1 MNKLGFLT
9 KYSLGKKIKSKWFI
23 VVNIIILLVISAL
36 INMDSIIK
44 LFGGD
49 FNNNEEILIIDNVG
63 VIDTFKNA
71 YEINNK
77 YLKSEINYSIEE
89 YKEGYDNAIE
99 EIKDTDNKIL
109 IVIDKD
115 ETNYITS
122 KLITNSSMDT
132 ITYTIISN
140 TLDSVKREEVLKSYN
155 ITKEMYEKI
164 ESKVEVERIIL
175 DSENKDDNML
185 TNLVVTIITMPF
197 FFLTVYLVQM
207 IGAEINEEKSTKS
220 MEIIISNVSAK
231 THFISKII
239 SSNVF
244 VLIQGALLIIY
255 CIIGIIIRY
264 FVSGSIINSL
274 PVELTTLGST
284 LSSSGIMDNIKIALP
299 LMLLLLIITLFAYS
313 IVSGVLAS
321 VTTNMEDYQQIQTPI
336 VLILLAGFYLSSL
349 ASIFKGSIFIK
360 VASYLPFI
368 SSLLAPTMYA
378 LGEFS
383 LFDMLISI
391 LLMVVTILLLMKYG
405 FRIYKVGILNYSDN
419 NLWKKIFKSMK
430 GEK

>member
-1 MNKLGFLT
+1 MIKLGFLT

-23 VVNIIILLVISAL
+23 VVNIIILVVISAL

-49 FNNNEEILIIDNVG
+49 FNNNEEILVIDNIG
-63 VIDTFKNA
+63 VLETFKDIYA
-71 YEINNK
+71 INNE
-77 YLKSEINYSIEE
+77 YLKSETKYSIEE
-89 YKEGYDNAIE
+89 YKEGYDSAIE
-99 EIKDTDNKIL
+99 EIKDTDKIL

-368 SSLLAPTMYA
+368 SSLLAPT
-378 LGEFS
+378 
-383 LFDMLISI
+383 
-391 LLMVVTILLLMKYG
+391 
-405 FRIYKVGILNYSDN
+405 
-419 NLWKKIFKSMK
+419 KI
-430 GEK
+430 GRAHV

>member
-49 FNNNEEILIIDNVG
+49 FNNNEEILIIDNIG
-63 VIDTFKNA
+63 VIDTFKNV

-99 EIKDTDNKIL
+99 EIKDTDKIL

-115 ETNYITS
+115 DNNYITS
-122 KLITNSSMDT
+122 KLVTNSSMDT

-155 ITKEMYEKI
+155 ITNEMYEKI

-175 DSENKDDNML
+175 DSENTDDNML

-244 VLIQGALLIIY
+244 VLIQGALLLIY

-264 FVSGSIINSL
+264 FINGSIINSL

-360 VASYLPFI
+360 VASYIPFI

-430 GEK
+430 GDK

>member
-23 VVNIIILLVISAL
+23 VVNIIILVVISAL

-49 FNNNEEILIIDNVG
+49 FNNNEEILIIDNIG
-63 VIDTFKNA
+63 VIDTFKNV
-71 YEINNK
+71 YETNNK
-77 YLKSEINYSIEE
+77 YLKSDTNYSIEE

-99 EIKDTDNKIL
+99 EIKDSDKIL

-115 ETNYITS
+115 ETNYISS
-122 KLITNSSMDT
+122 KLVTNSSMDT

-140 TLDSVKREEVLKSYN
+140 TLDSIRTEEVLKSYN
-155 ITKEMYEKI
+155 ITNEMYEKI
-164 ESKVEVERIIL
+164 EGKVEIERIIL
-175 DSENKDDNML
+175 DSENTDDNML
-185 TNLVVTIITMPF
+185 TNLIVTIITMPF

-239 SSNVF
+239 SSNLF
-244 VLIQGALLIIY
+244 VLIQGALLIVY

-264 FVSGSIINSL
+264 FVNGSIINSL
-274 PVELTTLGST
+274 PVELTTLGSA
-284 LSSSGIMDNIKIALP
+284 LSSSGIMDNIKVALP
-299 LMLLLLIITLFAYS
+299 LMLLLLVITLFAYS
-313 IVSGVLAS
+313 VVSGVLAS

-360 VASYLPFI
+360 VASFIPFI
-368 SSLLAPTMYA
+368 SSMLAPTMYA

-383 LFDMLISI
+383 LFDMMISNLI
-391 LLMVVTILLLMKYG
+391 MVVTILLLMKYG

-419 NLWKKIFKSMK
+419 NLWKKIFKSMREDK
-430 GEK
+430 

>member
-23 VVNIIILLVISAL
+23 VVNIIILVVISAL

-49 FNNNEEILIIDNVG
+49 FNNNEEILIIDNIG
-63 VIDTFKNA
+63 VIDTFKNV
-71 YEINNK
+71 YEINNE
-77 YLKSEINYSIEE
+77 YLKSETKYSIEE
-89 YKEGYDNAIE
+89 YKEGYDSAIE
-99 EIKDTDNKIL
+99 EIKDTDKIL

-430 GEK
+430 GDK

>member
-9 KYSLGKKIKSKWFI
+9 KYSLGKKIKSKWFV
-23 VVNIIILLVISAL
+23 VVNIIILLVISVL

-49 FNNNEEILIIDNVG
+49 FNNNEEILVIDNIG
-63 VIDTFKNA
+63 VLETFKDIYA
-71 YEINNK
+71 INNE
-77 YLKSEINYSIEE
+77 YLKSETKYSIEE
-89 YKEGYDNAIE
+89 YKEGYDSAIE
-99 EIKDTDNKIL
+99 EIKDTDKIL

-115 ETNYITS
+115 DNNYITS
-122 KLITNSSMDT
+122 KLVTNSSMDT

-155 ITKEMYEKI
+155 ITNEMYEKI

-175 DSENKDDNML
+175 DSENTDDNML

-207 IGAEINEEKSTKS
+207 IGEEINEEKSTKS

-244 VLIQGALLIIY
+244 VLIQGALLLIY

-264 FVSGSIINSL
+264 FINGSIINSL

-360 VASYLPFI
+360 VASYIPFI

-405 FRIYKVGILNYSDN
+405 FRIYKVSILNYSDN
-419 NLWKKIFKSMK
+419 NL
-430 GEK
+430 

>member
-49 FNNNEEILIIDNVG
+49 FNNNEEILVIDNIG
-63 VIDTFKNA
+63 VLDTFKNV

-77 YLKSEINYSIEE
+77 YLKSETKYSIEE
-89 YKEGYDNAIE
+89 YKEGYDSAIE
-99 EIKDTDNKIL
+99 EIKDTDKIL

-155 ITKEMYEKI
+155 ITNEMYEKI

-175 DSENKDDNML
+175 DSENTDDNML

-360 VASYLPFI
+360 VASYIPFI

>member
-23 VVNIIILLVISAL
+23 VVNIIILVVISAL

-49 FNNNEEILIIDNVG
+49 FNNNEEILIIDNIG
-63 VIDTFKNA
+63 VIDTFKNV

-99 EIKDTDNKIL
+99 EIKDTDKIL

-115 ETNYITS
+115 DNNYITS
-122 KLITNSSMDT
+122 KLVTNSSMDT

-155 ITKEMYEKI
+155 ITNEMYEKI

-175 DSENKDDNML
+175 DSENTDDNML

-244 VLIQGALLIIY
+244 VLIQGALLLIY

-264 FVSGSIINSL
+264 FINGSIINSL

-284 LSSSGIMDNIKIALP
+284 LSSSGIMDNIKIVLP

-360 VASYLPFI
+360 VASYIPFI
-368 SSLLAPTMYA
+368 SSLLAPTMYT

>member
-49 FNNNEEILIIDNVG
+49 FNNNEEILVIDNIG
-63 VIDTFKNA
+63 VIDTFKNV
-71 YEINNK
+71 YETNNK
-77 YLKSEINYSIEE
+77 YLKSETKYSIEE
-89 YKEGYDNAIE
+89 YKEGYDSAIE
-99 EIKDTDNKIL
+99 EIKDTDKIL

-175 DSENKDDNML
+175 DSENTDDNML

-430 GEK
+430 GDK

>member
-49 FNNNEEILIIDNVG
+49 FNNNEEILVIDNIG
-63 VIDTFKNA
+63 VIDTFKNV

-77 YLKSEINYSIEE
+77 YLKSETKYSIEE
-89 YKEGYDNAIE
+89 YKEGYDSAIE
-99 EIKDTDNKIL
+99 EIKDTDKIL

-155 ITKEMYEKI
+155 ITNEMYEKI

-175 DSENKDDNML
+175 DSENTDDNML

-244 VLIQGALLIIY
+244 VLIQGALLLIY

-264 FVSGSIINSL
+264 FINGSIINSL

-284 LSSSGIMDNIKIALP
+284 LSSSGIMDNIKIVLP

-360 VASYLPFI
+360 VASYIPFI

>member
-1 MNKLGFLT
+1 MIKLGFLT

-49 FNNNEEILIIDNVG
+49 FNNNEEILVIDNIG
-63 VIDTFKNA
+63 VIDTFKNV

-77 YLKSEINYSIEE
+77 YLKSETKYSIEE
-89 YKEGYDNAIE
+89 YKEGYDSAIE
-99 EIKDTDNKIL
+99 EIKDTDKIL

-155 ITKEMYEKI
+155 ITNEMYEKI

-175 DSENKDDNML
+175 DSENTDDNML

-360 VASYLPFI
+360 VASYIPFI

>member
-49 FNNNEEILIIDNVG
+49 FNNNEEILVIDNIG
-63 VIDTFKNA
+63 VLETFKDIYA
-71 YEINNK
+71 INNE
-77 YLKSEINYSIEE
+77 YLKSETKYSIEE
-89 YKEGYDNAIE
+89 YKEGYDSAIE
-99 EIKDTDNKIL
+99 EIKDTDKIL

-155 ITKEMYEKI
+155 ITNEMYEKI

-175 DSENKDDNML
+175 DSENTDDNML

-244 VLIQGALLIIY
+244 VLIQGALLLIY

-264 FVSGSIINSL
+264 FINGSIINSL

-284 LSSSGIMDNIKIALP
+284 LSSSGIMDNIKIVLP

-360 VASYLPFI
+360 VASYIPFI
-368 SSLLAPTMYA
+368 SSLLAPTMYT

-430 GEK
+430 GDK

>member
-49 FNNNEEILIIDNVG
+49 FNNNEEILVIDNIG
-63 VIDTFKNA
+63 VIDTFKNV

-77 YLKSEINYSIEE
+77 YLKSETKYSIEE
-89 YKEGYDNAIE
+89 YKEGYDSAIE
-99 EIKDTDNKIL
+99 EIKDTDKIL

-155 ITKEMYEKI
+155 ITNEMYEKI

-244 VLIQGALLIIY
+244 VLIQGALLLIY

-264 FVSGSIINSL
+264 FINGSIINSL

-360 VASYLPFI
+360 VASYIPFI

-430 GEK
+430 GDK

>member
-9 KYSLGKKIKSKWFI
+9 KYSLGKKIKSKWFV

-77 YLKSEINYSIEE
+77 YLKSETKYSIEE
-89 YKEGYDNAIE
+89 YKEGYDSAIE
-99 EIKDTDNKIL
+99 EIKDTDKIL

>member
-49 FNNNEEILIIDNVG
+49 FNNNEEILVIDNIG
-63 VIDTFKNA
+63 VIDTFKNV

-77 YLKSEINYSIEE
+77 YLKSETKYSIEE
-89 YKEGYDNAIE
+89 YKEGYDSAIE
-99 EIKDTDNKIL
+99 EIKDTDKIL

-115 ETNYITS
+115 ETNHITS

-155 ITKEMYEKI
+155 ITNEMYEKI

-175 DSENKDDNML
+175 DSENTDDNML

-244 VLIQGALLIIY
+244 VLIQGALLLIY

-264 FVSGSIINSL
+264 FINGSIINSL

>member
-9 KYSLGKKIKSKWFI
+9 KYSLGKKIKSKWFV

-49 FNNNEEILIIDNVG
+49 FNNNEEILIIDNIG
-63 VIDTFKNA
+63 VIDTFKNV
-71 YEINNK
+71 YEINNE
-77 YLKSEINYSIEE
+77 YLKSETKYSIEE
-89 YKEGYDNAIE
+89 YKEGYDSAIE
-99 EIKDTDNKIL
+99 EIKDTDKIL

-115 ETNYITS
+115 ETNNITS
-122 KLITNSSMDT
+122 KLITSSSMDT

-419 NLWKKIFKSMK
+419 NLWKKIFKSMREDK
-430 GEK
+430 

>member
-1 MNKLGFLT
+1 MNKLGFLI
-9 KYSLGKKIKSKWFI
+9 KYSLGKKIKSKWFF

-44 LFGGD
+44 VFGGD
-49 FNNNEEILIIDNVG
+49 FNNDEEILIIDNIG
-63 VIDTFKNA
+63 VIDTFKNV
-71 YEINNK
+71 YETNNK
-77 YLKSEINYSIEE
+77 YLKSDTNYSIEE

-99 EIKDTDNKIL
+99 EIKDSDKIL

-115 ETNYITS
+115 ETNYISS
-122 KLITNSSMDT
+122 KLVTNSSMDT

-140 TLDSVKREEVLKSYN
+140 TLDSIRTEEVLKSYN
-155 ITKEMYEKI
+155 ITNEMYEKI
-164 ESKVEVERIIL
+164 EGKVEIERIIL
-175 DSENKDDNML
+175 DSENTDDNML
-185 TNLVVTIITMPF
+185 TNLIVTIITMPF

-239 SSNVF
+239 SSNLF
-244 VLIQGALLIIY
+244 VLIQGALLIVY

-264 FVSGSIINSL
+264 FVNGSIINSL
-274 PVELTTLGST
+274 PVELTTLGSA
-284 LSSSGIMDNIKIALP
+284 LSSSGIMDNIKVALP
-299 LMLLLLIITLFAYS
+299 LMLLLLVITLFAYS
-313 IVSGVLAS
+313 VVSGVLAS

-336 VLILLAGFYLSSL
+336 VLILWAGFYLSSL

-360 VASYLPFI
+360 VASFIPFI
-368 SSLLAPTMYA
+368 SSMLAPTMYA

-383 LFDMLISI
+383 LFDMMISNLI
-391 LLMVVTILLLMKYG
+391 MVVTILLLMKYG

-419 NLWKKIFKSMK
+419 NLWKKIFKSMREDK
-430 GEK
+430 

>member
-9 KYSLGKKIKSKWFI
+9 KYSLGKKIKSKWFV

-49 FNNNEEILIIDNVG
+49 FDNNEEILVIDNIG
-63 VIDTFKNA
+63 VLETFKDIYA
-71 YEINNK
+71 INNE
-77 YLKSEINYSIEE
+77 YLKSETKYSIEE
-89 YKEGYDNAIE
+89 YKEGYDSAIE
-99 EIKDTDNKIL
+99 EIKDTDKIL

-299 LMLLLLIITLFAYS
+299 LILLLLIITLFAYS

>member
-1 MNKLGFLT
+1 MIKLGFLT

-23 VVNIIILLVISAL
+23 VVNIIILVVISAL

-49 FNNNEEILIIDNVG
+49 FNNNEEILVIDNIG
-63 VIDTFKNA
+63 VIDTFKNV

-77 YLKSEINYSIEE
+77 YLKSETKYSIEE
-89 YKEGYDNAIE
+89 YKEGYDSAIE
-99 EIKDTDNKIL
+99 EIKDTDKIL

-155 ITKEMYEKI
+155 ITNEMYEKI

-175 DSENKDDNML
+175 DSENTDDNML

-244 VLIQGALLIIY
+244 VLIQGALLLIY

-264 FVSGSIINSL
+264 FINGSIINSL

>member
-23 VVNIIILLVISAL
+23 VVNIIILVVISAL

-49 FNNNEEILIIDNVG
+49 FNNNEEILVIDNIG
-63 VIDTFKNA
+63 VLETFKDIYA
-71 YEINNK
+71 INNE
-77 YLKSEINYSIEE
+77 YLKSETKYSIEE

-99 EIKDTDNKIL
+99 EIKDTDKIL

-155 ITKEMYEKI
+155 ITNEMYEKI

-175 DSENKDDNML
+175 DSENTDDNML

-264 FVSGSIINSL
+264 FINGSIINSL

-360 VASYLPFI
+360 VASYIPFI

-430 GEK
+430 GDK

>member
-9 KYSLGKKIKSKWFI
+9 KYSLGKKIKSKWFV
-23 VVNIIILLVISAL
+23 VVNIIILLVISVL

-49 FNNNEEILIIDNVG
+49 FNNNEEILVIDNIG
-63 VIDTFKNA
+63 VLETFKDIYA
-71 YEINNK
+71 INNE
-77 YLKSEINYSIEE
+77 YLKSETKYSIEE
-89 YKEGYDNAIE
+89 YKEGYDSAIE
-99 EIKDTDNKIL
+99 EIKDTDKIL

-378 LGEFS
+378 LGEFN

>member
-49 FNNNEEILIIDNVG
+49 FNNNEEILVIDNIG
-63 VIDTFKNA
+63 VLETFKDIYA
-71 YEINNK
+71 INNE
-77 YLKSEINYSIEE
+77 YLKSETKYSIEE
-89 YKEGYDNAIE
+89 YKEGYDSAIE
-99 EIKDTDNKIL
+99 EIKDTDKIL

-155 ITKEMYEKI
+155 ITNEMYEKI

-430 GEK
+430 GDK

>member
-9 KYSLGKKIKSKWFI
+9 KYSLGKKIKSKWFV
-23 VVNIIILLVISAL
+23 VVNIIILLVISVL

-49 FNNNEEILIIDNVG
+49 FNNNEEILVIDNIG
-63 VIDTFKNA
+63 VLETFKDIYA
-71 YEINNK
+71 INNE
-77 YLKSEINYSIEE
+77 YLKSETKYSIEE
-89 YKEGYDNAIE
+89 YKEGYDSAIE
-99 EIKDTDNKIL
+99 EIKDTDKIL

-405 FRIYKVGILNYSDN
+405 FRTYKVGILNYSDN

>member
-23 VVNIIILLVISAL
+23 VVNIIILVVISAL

-49 FNNNEEILIIDNVG
+49 FNNNEEILVIDNIG
-63 VIDTFKNA
+63 VLETFKDIYA
-71 YEINNK
+71 INNE
-77 YLKSEINYSIEE
+77 YLKSETKYSIEE
-89 YKEGYDNAIE
+89 YKEGYDSAIE
-99 EIKDTDNKIL
+99 EIKDTDKIL

-115 ETNYITS
+115 DNNYITS
-122 KLITNSSMDT
+122 KLVTNSSMDT

-155 ITKEMYEKI
+155 ITNEMYEKI

-175 DSENKDDNML
+175 DSENTDDNML

-244 VLIQGALLIIY
+244 VLIQGALLLIY

-264 FVSGSIINSL
+264 FINGSIINSL

-360 VASYLPFI
+360 VASYIPFI

>member
-23 VVNIIILLVISAL
+23 VVNIIILVVISAL

-49 FNNNEEILIIDNVG
+49 FNNNEEILVIDNIG
-63 VIDTFKNA
+63 VIDTFKNV

-77 YLKSEINYSIEE
+77 YLKSETKYSIEE
-89 YKEGYDNAIE
+89 YKEGYDSAIE
-99 EIKDTDNKIL
+99 EIKDTDKIL

-175 DSENKDDNML
+175 DSENTDDNML

>member
-49 FNNNEEILIIDNVG
+49 FNNNEEILIIDNIG
-63 VIDTFKNA
+63 VIDTFKNV
-71 YEINNK
+71 YEINNE
-77 YLKSEINYSIEE
+77 YLKSETKYSIEE
-89 YKEGYDNAIE
+89 YKEGYDSAIE
-99 EIKDTDNKIL
+99 EIKDTDKIL

-155 ITKEMYEKI
+155 ITNEMYEKI

-368 SSLLAPTMYA
+368 SSLLAPTMYT

>member
-23 VVNIIILLVISAL
+23 VVNIIILVVISAL

-49 FNNNEEILIIDNVG
+49 FNNNEEILIIDNIG
-63 VIDTFKNA
+63 VIDTFKNV

-89 YKEGYDNAIE
+89 YKEGYDSAIE
-99 EIKDTDNKIL
+99 EIKDTDKIL

-244 VLIQGALLIIY
+244 VLIQGALLLIY

-264 FVSGSIINSL
+264 FINGSIINSL

-360 VASYLPFI
+360 VASYIPFI

-430 GEK
+430 GDK

>member
-49 FNNNEEILIIDNVG
+49 FNNNEEILVIDNIG
-63 VIDTFKNA
+63 VIDTFKNV

-99 EIKDTDNKIL
+99 EIKDTDKIL

-155 ITKEMYEKI
+155 ITNEMYEKI

-175 DSENKDDNML
+175 DSENTDDNML

-244 VLIQGALLIIY
+244 VLIQGALLLIY

-264 FVSGSIINSL
+264 FINGSIINSL

-360 VASYLPFI
+360 VASYIPFI

>member
-49 FNNNEEILIIDNVG
+49 FNNNEEILIIDNIG
-63 VIDTFKNA
+63 VIDTFKNV

-77 YLKSEINYSIEE
+77 YLKSETKYSIEE

-99 EIKDTDNKIL
+99 EIKDTDKIL

-115 ETNYITS
+115 DNNYITS
-122 KLITNSSMDT
+122 KLVTNSSMDT

-140 TLDSVKREEVLKSYN
+140 TLDSIKREEVLKSYN
-155 ITKEMYEKI
+155 ITNEMYEKI

-175 DSENKDDNML
+175 DSENTDDNML

-244 VLIQGALLIIY
+244 VLIQGALLLIY

-264 FVSGSIINSL
+264 FINGSIINSL

-360 VASYLPFI
+360 VASYIPFI

-430 GEK
+430 GDK

>member
-1 MNKLGFLT
+1 MIKLGFLT

-23 VVNIIILLVISAL
+23 VVNIIILVVISAL

-49 FNNNEEILIIDNVG
+49 FNNNEEILVIDNIG
-63 VIDTFKNA
+63 VIDTFKNV

-77 YLKSEINYSIEE
+77 YLKSETKYSIEE
-89 YKEGYDNAIE
+89 YKEGYDSAIE
-99 EIKDTDNKIL
+99 EIKDTDKIL

-155 ITKEMYEKI
+155 ITNEMYEKI

-244 VLIQGALLIIY
+244 VLIQGALLLIY

-264 FVSGSIINSL
+264 FINGSIINSL

-360 VASYLPFI
+360 VASYIPFI

-430 GEK
+430 GDK

>member
-49 FNNNEEILIIDNVG
+49 FNNNEEILIIDNIG
-63 VIDTFKNA
+63 VIETFKNV

-77 YLKSEINYSIEE
+77 YLKSETKYSIEE
-89 YKEGYDNAIE
+89 YKEGYDSAIE
-99 EIKDTDNKIL
+99 EIKDTDKIL

-155 ITKEMYEKI
+155 ITNEMYEKI

-175 DSENKDDNML
+175 DSENTDDNML

-244 VLIQGALLIIY
+244 VLIQGALLLIY
-255 CIIGIIIRY
+255 CIIGVIIRY

-284 LSSSGIMDNIKIALP
+284 LSSSGIMDNIKIVLP

-360 VASYLPFI
+360 VASYIPFI

-430 GEK
+430 GDK

>member
-49 FNNNEEILIIDNVG
+49 FNNNEEILIIDNIG
-63 VIDTFKNA
+63 VIDTFKNV
-71 YEINNK
+71 YEINNE
-77 YLKSEINYSIEE
+77 YLKSETKYSIEE
-89 YKEGYDNAIE
+89 YKEGYDSAIE
-99 EIKDTDNKIL
+99 EIKDTDKIL

-336 VLILLAGFYLSSL
+336 VLIILAGFYLSSL

-368 SSLLAPTMYA
+368 SSLLAPTMYT

>member
-1 MNKLGFLT
+1 MNKLGFLI
-9 KYSLGKKIKSKWFI
+9 KYSLGKKIKSKWFF

-44 LFGGD
+44 VFGGD
-49 FNNNEEILIIDNVG
+49 FNNDEEILIIDNIG
-63 VIDTFKNA
+63 VIDTFKNV
-71 YEINNK
+71 YETNNK
-77 YLKSEINYSIEE
+77 YLKSDTNYSIEE

-99 EIKDTDNKIL
+99 EIKDSDKIL

-115 ETNYITS
+115 ETNYISS
-122 KLITNSSMDT
+122 KLVTNSSMDT

-140 TLDSVKREEVLKSYN
+140 TLDSIRTEEVLKSYN
-155 ITKEMYEKI
+155 ITNEMYEKI
-164 ESKVEVERIIL
+164 EGKVEIERIIL
-175 DSENKDDNML
+175 DSENTDDNML
-185 TNLVVTIITMPF
+185 TNLIVTIITMPF

-239 SSNVF
+239 SSNLF
-244 VLIQGALLIIY
+244 VLIQGALLIVY

-264 FVSGSIINSL
+264 FVNGSIINSL
-274 PVELTTLGST
+274 PVELTTLGSA
-284 LSSSGIMDNIKIALP
+284 LSSSGIMDNIKVALP
-299 LMLLLLIITLFAYS
+299 LMLLLLVITLFAYS
-313 IVSGVLAS
+313 VVSGVLAS

-360 VASYLPFI
+360 VASFIPFI
-368 SSLLAPTMYA
+368 SSMLAPTMYA

-383 LFDMLISI
+383 LFDMMISNLI
-391 LLMVVTILLLMKYG
+391 MVVTILILMKYG

-419 NLWKKIFKSMK
+419 NLWKKIFKSMREDK
-430 GEK
+430 

>member
-49 FNNNEEILIIDNVG
+49 FNNNEEILVIDNIG
-63 VIDTFKNA
+63 VLETFKDIYA
-71 YEINNK
+71 INNE
-77 YLKSEINYSIEE
+77 YLKSETKYSIEE
-89 YKEGYDNAIE
+89 YKEGYDSAIE
-99 EIKDTDNKIL
+99 EIKDTDKIL

-368 SSLLAPTMYA
+368 SSLLAPTMYT

>member
-1 MNKLGFLT
+1 MIKLGFLT

-23 VVNIIILLVISAL
+23 VVNIIILVVISAL

-49 FNNNEEILIIDNVG
+49 FNNNEEILVIDNIG
-63 VIDTFKNA
+63 VIDTFKNV

-77 YLKSEINYSIEE
+77 YLKSETKYSIEE
-89 YKEGYDNAIE
+89 YKEGYDSAIE
-99 EIKDTDNKIL
+99 EIKDTDKIL

-155 ITKEMYEKI
+155 ITNEMYEKI

-175 DSENKDDNML
+175 DSENTDDNML

-244 VLIQGALLIIY
+244 VLIQGALLLIY

-264 FVSGSIINSL
+264 FINGSIINSL

-360 VASYLPFI
+360 VTSYLPFI
-368 SSLLAPTMYA
+368 SSLLAPTMYT

>member
-49 FNNNEEILIIDNVG
+49 FDNNEEILVIDNIG
-63 VIDTFKNA
+63 VLETFKDIYA
-71 YEINNK
+71 INNE
-77 YLKSEINYSIEE
+77 YLKSETKYSIEE
-89 YKEGYDNAIE
+89 YKEGYDSAIE
-99 EIKDTDNKIL
+99 EIKDTDKIL

-155 ITKEMYEKI
+155 ITNEMYEKI

-175 DSENKDDNML
+175 DSENTDDNML

-244 VLIQGALLIIY
+244 VLIQGALLLIY

-264 FVSGSIINSL
+264 FINGSIINSL

-430 GEK
+430 GDK

>member
-49 FNNNEEILIIDNVG
+49 FNNNEEILVIDNIG
-63 VIDTFKNA
+63 VLETFKDIYA
-71 YEINNK
+71 INNE
-77 YLKSEINYSIEE
+77 YLKSETKYSIEE
-89 YKEGYDNAIE
+89 YKEGYDSAIE
-99 EIKDTDNKIL
+99 EIKDTDKIL

-175 DSENKDDNML
+175 DSENTDDNML

-244 VLIQGALLIIY
+244 VLIQGALLLIY

-264 FVSGSIINSL
+264 FINGSIINSL

-430 GEK
+430 GDK

>member
-1 MNKLGFLT
+1 MNKLGFLI
-9 KYSLGKKIKSKWFI
+9 KYSLGKKIKSKWFF

-44 LFGGD
+44 VFGGD
-49 FNNNEEILIIDNVG
+49 FNNDEEILIIDNIG
-63 VIDTFKNA
+63 VIDTFKNV
-71 YEINNK
+71 YETNNK
-77 YLKSEINYSIEE
+77 YLKSDTNYSIEE

-99 EIKDTDNKIL
+99 EIKDSDKIL

-115 ETNYITS
+115 ETNYISS
-122 KLITNSSMDT
+122 KLVTNSSMDT

-140 TLDSVKREEVLKSYN
+140 TLDSIRTEEVLKSYN
-155 ITKEMYEKI
+155 ITNEMYEKR
-164 ESKVEVERIIL
+164 EGKVEIERIIL
-175 DSENKDDNML
+175 DSENTDDNML
-185 TNLVVTIITMPF
+185 TNLIVTIITMPF

-239 SSNVF
+239 SSNLF
-244 VLIQGALLIIY
+244 VLIQGALLIVY

-264 FVSGSIINSL
+264 FVNGSIINSL
-274 PVELTTLGST
+274 PVELTTLGSA
-284 LSSSGIMDNIKIALP
+284 LSSSGIMDNIKVALP
-299 LMLLLLIITLFAYS
+299 LMLLLLVITLFAYS
-313 IVSGVLAS
+313 VVSGVLAS

-360 VASYLPFI
+360 VASFIPFI
-368 SSLLAPTMYA
+368 SSMLAPTMYA

-383 LFDMLISI
+383 LFDMMISNLI
-391 LLMVVTILLLMKYG
+391 MVVTILLLMKYG

-419 NLWKKIFKSMK
+419 NLWKKIFKSMREDK
-430 GEK
+430 

>member
-23 VVNIIILLVISAL
+23 VVNIIILVVISAL

-49 FNNNEEILIIDNVG
+49 FNNNEEILVIDNIG
-63 VIDTFKNA
+63 VLDTFKNV

-77 YLKSEINYSIEE
+77 YLKSETKYSIEE
-89 YKEGYDNAIE
+89 YKEGYDSAIE
-99 EIKDTDNKIL
+99 EIKDTDKIL

-155 ITKEMYEKI
+155 ITNEMYEKI

-175 DSENKDDNML
+175 DSENTDDNML

-244 VLIQGALLIIY
+244 VLIQGALLLIY

-264 FVSGSIINSL
+264 FINGSIINSL

-360 VASYLPFI
+360 VASYIPFI

>member
-49 FNNNEEILIIDNVG
+49 FNNNEEILIIDNIG
-63 VIDTFKNA
+63 VIDTFKNV

-77 YLKSEINYSIEE
+77 YLKSEINYSIEK

-99 EIKDTDNKIL
+99 EIKDTDKIL

-244 VLIQGALLIIY
+244 VLIQGALLLIY

-264 FVSGSIINSL
+264 FINGSIINSL

-360 VASYLPFI
+360 VASYIPFI